1 MVIGKIKP
9 SATLVAQFAAGV
21 EVEAIQ
27 HDGKMFL
34 PVVSLGEF
42 GATESPSDSPAR
54 EAKPDKKPAPAAPA
68 ETSDVKTY
76 TKDELMDME
85 SKELIK
91 ILKNDYSIDP
101 DDYDGKNTNKKLRDL
116 ILKAQEENGGD
127 AENDDDDDKKPAPK
141 KGKDA
146 PKEDE
151 GGDDLTDKVA
161 DLLEEF
167 DDGTRNKKKTI
178 EAICNLVD
186 DADKDAITELIDNFE
201 EDGDASIDDT
211 AEEIANAL
219 SGEKK
224 KPAPKKRGEKTKKE
238 ELVEADDLEV
248 GDRVS
253 VYWNDENKE
262 WYDGEVDS
270 IKKGK
275 VHVAYDDG
283 SDDFI
288 DPKIHT
294 KIKRLA
300 K

>member
-1 MVIGKIKP
+1 M
-9 SATLVAQFAAGV
+9 
-21 EVEAIQ
+21 
-27 HDGKMFL
+27 
-34 PVVSLGEF
+34 
-42 GATESPSDSPAR
+42 
-54 EAKPDKKPAPAAPA
+54 
-68 ETSDVKTY
+68 
-76 TKDELMDME
+76 
-85 SKELIK
+85 
-91 ILKNDYSIDP
+91 
-101 DDYDGKNTNKKLRDL
+101 
-116 ILKAQEENGGD
+116 
-127 AENDDDDDKKPAPK
+127 
-141 KGKDA
+141 
-146 PKEDE
+146 
-151 GGDDLTDKVA
+151 TDKVA

-219 SGEKK
+219 SGEKE
-224 KPAPKKRGEKTKKE
+224 KPAPKKRGEKSKKE

>member
-42 GATESPSDSPAR
+42 GATEAPSDSPVR

-127 AENDDDDDKKPAPK
+127 DAENDD
-141 KGKDA
+141 
-146 PKEDE
+146 
-151 GGDDLTDKVA
+151 DDLTDKVA

-178 EAICNLVD
+178 EAIGNLVD

-219 SGEKK
+219 SGEKR
-224 KPAPKKRGEKTKKE
+224 KPAPKKRGEKSKKE
-238 ELVEADDLEV
+238 ELVEAGDLEV

>member
-42 GATESPSDSPAR
+42 GATEVPSDSPAQ
-54 EAKPDKKPAPAAPA
+54 EPKPDKKPAPAAPA

-127 AENDDDDDKKPAPK
+127 DAENDDEKPAPK
-141 KGKDA
+141 RGKDA

-211 AEEIANAL
+211 AKEIANAL

-224 KPAPKKRGEKTKKE
+224 KPAPKKRDEKSKKE